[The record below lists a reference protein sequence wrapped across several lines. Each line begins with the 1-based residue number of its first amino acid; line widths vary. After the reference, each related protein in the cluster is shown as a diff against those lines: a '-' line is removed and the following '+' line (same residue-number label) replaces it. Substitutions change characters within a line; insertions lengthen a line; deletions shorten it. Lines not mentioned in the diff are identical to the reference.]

1 MENNSK
7 QAVLSIVGIAV
18 LVIAVVGVSFAFFT
32 YSKTGTTNN
41 VITTGSITFDFT
53 APENGLSLTNQFPQ
67 SDAEGKTNNQ
77 FAFSVT
83 GTLPTSMAPINYS
96 VYAIKGDVPTVEGK
110 SYTETNRLKN
120 SEINFYVTTSSDGV
134 IKGGY
139 DTATASDYGAAVTD
153 AIASGTSTA
162 GTGLL
167 IATGTIEATGI
178 EVKDSYAITMW
189 VNDTVTISDTDST
202 KTYCASA
209 SAECT
214 ANGGRAV
221 YSDLFYS
228 FKIRVDAQG

>member
-41 VITTGSITFDFT
+41 VITTGSIAFEFT
-53 APENGLSLTNQFPQ
+53 ETSNGLSLTDQFPQ
-67 SDAEGKTNNQ
+67 SDAEGKSNPTFN
-77 FAFSVT
+77 FTVT
-83 GTLPTSMAPINYS
+83 GTVPTTMQPINYN

-120 SEINFYVTTSSDGV
+120 SEINFYATTNGGT

-139 DTATASDYGAAVTD
+139 DTATAPDYGAVVTSD
-153 AIASGTSTA
+153 IDSS
-162 GTGLL
+162 TGLL
-167 IATGTIEATGI
+167 IASGTIPANNS
-178 EVKDSYAITMW
+178 EVTHSYAITMW
-189 VNDTVTISDTDST
+189 VNDSVTISDTDNA
-202 KTYCASA
+202 TYCASTCA
-209 SAECT
+209 AGNAGKAT
-214 ANGGRAV
+214 